1 MRKNSWWLVG
11 VVVLS
16 AVLAATACKKKEEP
30 AQGNAAPEGG
40 AAQGASKTLAN
51 LQAAFDGESNAH
63 ARYAAFAEKAD
74 ADGYKDV
81 ARLFRAASRAEQIH
95 AEHHAEV
102 IRKLGAEPTA
112 EVKKPEVKT
121 TAENLQAAI
130 DGETYE
136 KETMYPEFLAAAEAE
151 EQDDAYRTFN
161 FAKAAEADHASLYA
175 AALADLEGWK
185 TGAKTFFVCPICGRT
200 VTTVDFDSCSVC
212 GEAGSAYESIA

>member
-1 MRKNSWWLVG
+1 MATNENL
-11 VVVLS
+11 
-16 AVLAATACKKKEEP
+16 ATAF
-30 AQGNAAPEGG
+30 A
-40 AAQGASKTLAN
+40 
-51 LQAAFDGESNAH
+51 GESQAN
-63 ARYAAFAEKAD
+63 RKYTAFAKKAD
-74 ADGYKDV
+74 EEGLPQV
-81 ARLFRAASRAEQIH
+81 ARLFRAAAAAETVHALAHFRAM
-95 AEHHAEV
+95 
-102 IRKLGAEPTA
+102 GG
-112 EVKKPEVKT
+112 VKS